1 MELTLNK
8 IAKDTET
15 DLIAMNENH
24 FEFFAIPDGRIV
36 RLGLEID
43 KFLKFLA
50 KANMIK
56 EYSVVIKR
64 ADDAEDDY
72 DVLQCEYVATKYD
85 QKGDDQQ

>member
-15 DLIAMNENH
+15 DLITMDENH

-50 KANMIK
+50 KAKMIK

-64 ADDAEDDY
+64 DDDVNDGY

-85 QKGDDQQ
+85 QEGA

>member
-15 DLIAMNENH
+15 DLITMNENH

-64 ADDAEDDY
+64 DDDINDGY

-85 QKGDDQQ
+85 KEGDDQQ

>member
-15 DLIAMNENH
+15 DLIAMDEHH

-56 EYSVVIKR
+56 EYSFVIKR
-64 ADDAEDDY
+64 ANDVKDDY

-85 QKGDDQQ
+85 KERGDLQ